1 MPEHIEEDVEHEGD
15 GAEVQVGVEPWHS
28 PILTLS
34 NAIPLNRQTGTGTFE
49 KIVKNCF
56 YLKT

>member
-28 PILTLS
+28 PIIKLKCHFYPS
-34 NAIPLNRQTGTGTFE
+34 KPLNRN
-49 KIVKNCF
+49 KNFLENC
-56 YLKT
+56 